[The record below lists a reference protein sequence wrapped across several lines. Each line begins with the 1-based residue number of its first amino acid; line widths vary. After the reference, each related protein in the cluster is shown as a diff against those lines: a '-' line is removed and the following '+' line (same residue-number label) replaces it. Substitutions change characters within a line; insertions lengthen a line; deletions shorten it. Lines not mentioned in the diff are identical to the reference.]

1 MEIFNENDN
10 SDSNNNI
17 KEEDIQNDLP
27 SVEID
32 EDKEEEEK
40 PILFD
45 LNKSITTSEETS
57 SNDNSMN
64 ESIFQNDSSS
74 IIPIE
79 NSAE

>member
-57 SNDNSMN
+57 SNDNSIN

>member
-17 KEEDIQNDLP
+17 NVEDIQNDLP
-27 SVEID
+27 SEQID
-32 EDKEEEEK
+32 EEKEK
-40 PILFD
+40 PIVFD

-57 SNDNSMN
+57 SNDNSIN
-64 ESIFQNDSSS
+64 ESIFQNDSLS